1 MNTLFTM
8 RRAAFGVALLCS
20 GFAAAGAL
28 VSPNGHDIATRVVV
42 DYGDLDLARPE
53 AAETLYRRIASAA
66 RRACDEPRPGD
77 LPQLRRYQAC
87 YQIAMTQAVNKVN
100 AQTLTALHRDRT
112 QRSTPG

>member
-1 MNTLFTM
+1 MNTIFTR

-28 VSPNGHDIATRVVV
+28 VSPNGRDTATRIVV
-42 DYGDLDLARPE
+42 DYGDLDLAEPE

-77 LPQLRRYQAC
+77 LHQLRRYQTC
-87 YQIAMTQAVNKVN
+87 YQIAVTQAVNKVN
-100 AQTLTALHRDRT
+100 AQTLTALHRAKT
-112 QRSTPG
+112 ERSTPG